1 MRTGGFQAGLLLAIL
16 VASSFAVLEGET
28 FAKQLGW
35 LEEDPILVFVVPL
48 AESALRI
55 RAAVAPE
62 AVVWEGEAGFAL
74 ASGRVVASSLERAGE
89 IIKGA
94 GWVDREIQI
103 VSLDAD
109 PNERA
114 TAGSSDP
121 ASSEATRE
129 RLAALVNKPTLSRG
143 EQVLVLQ
150 AMMDGVEL

>member
-1 MRTGGFQAGLLLAIL
+1 MRFGGFQAGLLLTVL
-16 VASSFAVLEGET
+16 VAGTFALLEGKT

-35 LEEDPILVFVVPL
+35 GEDDPILVFVVPL
-48 AESALRI
+48 AESAGRI

-62 AVVWEGEAGFAL
+62 AVVWEGDAGFAL

-89 IIKGA
+89 IITGA

-103 VSLDAD
+103 VSLETD
-109 PNERA
+109 PPEQA
-114 TAGSSDP
+114 TAASGDP
-121 ASSEATRE
+121 TSSEARRE
-129 RLAALVNKPTLSRG
+129 RLGALMNKPTLSRG